1 MAKDKDKKKKN
12 EELNSEENAV
22 EISGKEDEV
31 LDAQYTSIESE
42 EGITLTKEELLKAQ
56 EEIAKMRKAME
67 EAVLDAQRIQA
78 EFNNY
83 RKRNASLRAD
93 SMDDGAR
100 ETIRNLLP
108 VLDNFDRALENSD
121 GSPFALGIEQI
132 RKQLIDSLEKS
143 GLEQIEAEG
152 MFDPNM
158 HEAVM
163 RDDEGECESGTIT
176 AVLQKGYRVR
186 GKIVRHTMVKVKA

>member
-42 EGITLTKEELLKAQ
+42 EGLTLTKEEFLKAQ

>member
-42 EGITLTKEELLKAQ
+42 EGLTLTKEELLKAQ